1 MAYLLIAILPVPVCT
16 EPNISCS
23 HDPIHHR
30 PCEMTGE
37 EGGEV
42 EEEGGWGDG
51 REREVQYITVYHST
65 PQYTTVHH
73 SISQYT
79 TVYHSIPQCI
89 TVYHSICRMVRTAFS
104 TEEGGGEGGRRENRG
119 ERGERGR
126 GEGGGKGRMRRRS
139 GGS

>member
-1 MAYLLIAILPVPVCT
+1 MAYLLVAILPVPVCT
-16 EPNISCS
+16 KPDISCS

-30 PCEMTGE
+30 LCEMAGE

-73 SISQYT
+73 SVSQYT
-79 TVYHSIPQCI
+79 TVYHSIPQYT

-104 TEEGGGEGGRRENRG
+104 TEEGRRRRRRRER
-119 ERGERGR
+119 ERRR
-126 GEGGGKGRMRRRS
+126 GKGKDEEEVRR
-139 GGS
+139 